1 MEDERSRFGEEET
14 MEMVR
19 GFQKWRRELRE
30 NEDEVRES
38 VSKSEREM

>member
-1 MEDERSRFGEEET
+1 MEDERIRFGEEET

-19 GFQKWRRELRE
+19 SFRKWRRELRE